1 MKLLRRMLPIAILG
15 LALVAKAEEFD
26 EEIGD
31 DTVQV
36 NEVIDEDDGD
46 DMGLVGD
53 DEEES
58 EVQINTYWPEATI
71 TAGKVSEVLISVK
84 VASSAMNRYQFGI
97 IEGGFHFPQDQSY
110 KVQNFSSIKYNRD
123 LGSGQEATFLYP
135 FVAAELAGGRSYG
148 LQINLAYEADSSP
161 PRQLFASVVNQT
173 VEVNENLDNAAAEQ
187 FFIFLTFAA
196 FAAIGFFFFASKF
209 SSKKPKAAPVE
220 VGTGGAA
227 DASWIPE
234 IHMKKSD
241 TPKTSPQS
249 RRRKV
254 D

>member
-36 NEVIDEDDGD
+36 NEVLDEDDGE
-46 DMGLVGD
+46 DMGLID
-53 DEEES
+53 DEEEES

-71 TAGKVSEVLISVK
+71 TAGKVSEVLVSVK

-123 LGSGQEATFLYP
+123 LVQEA
-135 FVAAELAGGRSYG
+135 
-148 LQINLAYEADSSP
+148 
-161 PRQLFASVVNQT
+161 
-173 VEVNENLDNAAAEQ
+173 
-187 FFIFLTFAA
+187 
-196 FAAIGFFFFASKF
+196 
-209 SSKKPKAAPVE
+209 
-220 VGTGGAA
+220 
-227 DASWIPE
+227 
-234 IHMKKSD
+234 KSR
-241 TPKTSPQS
+241 S
-249 RRRKV
+249 RRSGHRRRR
-254 D
+254 